1 MAHSHGLI
9 LTWNF
14 RLVAPIAYRDASV
27 PILSDKALVSAEADD
42 DCNRMF
48 GAPGGDLENLWVIL
62 GDCMSFEIGST
73 VKHIAGQDAFWK
85 ND

>member
-1 MAHSHGLI
+1 M
-9 LTWNF
+9 
-14 RLVAPIAYRDASV
+14 
-27 PILSDKALVSAEADD
+27 SDKALVSAEADD

-48 GAPGGDLENLWVIL
+48 GAPGGDLENLCVIR

>member
-1 MAHSHGLI
+1 MTVIECSAHQAAI
-9 LTWNF
+9 L
-14 RLVAPIAYRDASV
+14 R
-27 PILSDKALVSAEADD
+27 
-42 DCNRMF
+42 
-48 GAPGGDLENLWVIL
+48 NLCVIR